1 MFKYLCLF
9 ILININL
16 SIFAADN
23 TNVENERNL
32 LNAKKNAGKISNA
45 EYLKALNE
53 LDQSTSTVEEM
64 SRINIDKTGIR
75 KSLESMKSAG
85 KISNLEYMN
94 SLKDLDNLDVNGVEA
109 LRKKA
114 ANVLDSDPKAMEL
127 LKEDPYAA
135 QKYIEE
141 KLKK

>member
-9 ILININL
+9 VLININL
-16 SIFAADN
+16 SVLAADN
-23 TNVENERNL
+23 TTVENERNL

-45 EYLKALNE
+45 EYLKSLNE
-53 LDQSTSTVEEM
+53 LDHSASSVEEM
-64 SRINIDKTGIR
+64 SRINIDKNDIR
-75 KSLESMKSAG
+75 KSLESMKSSG
-85 KISNLEYMN
+85 KISNVEYMN
-94 SLKDLDNLDVNGVEA
+94 SLKDLDNLDVNGLET

-127 LKEDPYAA
+127 LMEDPATA